1 MENIIQKYEF
11 KEGLNL
17 EFEILDLREVLS
29 AKKSMMIVP
38 HRAQFYHILWI
49 EKAEGTHYVDFNP
62 IALKDN
68 TIICVPQNSVN
79 MYDKLAN
86 YKGKAIVFTDRFFS
100 KTKQDFQYLQ
110 SSILFSDLYPV
121 AQFKINPLGS
131 GLNIVLNLMEQ
142 EFLKKKDAAHYHV
155 LHNLLHVF
163 LLQLEREMKNQGFE
177 EIRPSVNLDYL
188 MLFKDLLEE
197 NFRNEKSV
205 NKYAADL
212 SISEKQ
218 LNKACTIILDKKPK
232 QIINERILLEAK
244 RLLVHSNQSIKEI
257 AYHLGY
263 EEPTNFIKNFR
274 KHTEITPSEFRE
286 RY

>member
-1 MENIIQKYEF
+1 MDEIIKKYEF

-17 EFEILDLREVLS
+17 EFEILDLKEVLS
-29 AKKSMMIVP
+29 VKKPMMIIP

-49 EKAEGTHYVDFNP
+49 EKGEGTHFVDFNP
-62 IALKDN
+62 ISLQDHS
-68 TIICVPQNSVN
+68 IICVPQNSVN
-79 MYDKLAN
+79 RYDKRAK

-121 AQFKINPLGS
+121 SQFKINPKSSDLK
-131 GLNIVLNLMEQ
+131 IVLNLMEQ
-142 EFLKKKDAAHYHV
+142 EFNKKKDVAHYHI

-163 LLQLEREMKNQGFE
+163 LLQLEREMKDQGFE
-177 EIRPSVNLDYL
+177 EIKPSANLDYL
-188 MLFKDLLEE
+188 MLFKDLLEQ

-218 LNKACTIILDKKPK
+218 LNKACTTLLDKKPK
-232 QIINERILLEAK
+232 QIINDRILLEAK

-263 EEPTNFIKNFR
+263 EEPTNFIKYFR
-274 KHTEITPSEFRE
+274 KNTDITPSEFRE
-286 RY
+286 R